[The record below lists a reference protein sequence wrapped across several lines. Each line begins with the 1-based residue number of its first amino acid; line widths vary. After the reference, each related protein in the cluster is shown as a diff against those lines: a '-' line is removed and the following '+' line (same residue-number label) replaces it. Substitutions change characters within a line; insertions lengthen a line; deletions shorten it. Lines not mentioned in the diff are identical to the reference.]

1 MKAEVQIS
9 RVHKGSPYNLQAILF
24 DIKGKDEEDILSN
37 SQVLTEIGKVFGN
50 KLKVS
55 ITPMTDEGLLKP
67 YWWDYYLIKKQG
79 DYHVTQ
85 KVNNI
90 PKQNYKTMTQPIKIS
105 EQNGKRAVSARE
117 LHQYLET
124 DDHFTQWAK
133 RMFEYG
139 FIQNVDYVAVHEF
152 VKHSN
157 GIGGTNKTD
166 YALTIDTAKEI
177 AMIQRTP
184 KGKEARQYFIEM
196 EQKAISQTEKP
207 QLHKVHENS
216 VYDKRVELLKL
227 IKDLLQWGDV
237 QKVALELGVN
247 NSYVKQVLYKFNN
260 TEKSDLVLNA
270 LYKKAMRNKN
280 ELLFSYQEMI
290 DMLKN

>member
-1 MKAEVQIS
+1 MKAEVHIS
-9 RVHKGSPYNLQAILF
+9 RVHKGSPYNIQAVLF
-24 DIKGKDEEDILSN
+24 DVEGKDEFDILSN
-37 SQVLTEIGKVFGN
+37 PKVLKTLRKTFGR

-55 ITPMTDEGLLKP
+55 IYPLDNKGCDKPHWREYYITKEQNNYNITQEVNHMTSQNKETMKT
-67 YWWDYYLIKKQG
+67 LINI
-79 DYHVTQ
+79 TQ
-85 KVNNI
+85 
-90 PKQNYKTMTQPIKIS
+90 
-105 EQNGKRAVSARE
+105 QNGKRAVSARE
-117 LHQYLET
+117 LHQFLEVKT
-124 DDHFTQWAK
+124 DFKDWMP
-133 RMFEYG
+133 RMLEYG
-139 FIQNVDYVAVHEF
+139 FEEGLDFSSFLSESKGGRPAKDYV
-152 VKHSN
+152 
-157 GIGGTNKTD
+157 
-166 YALTIDTAKEI
+166 LTIDTAKEI

-196 EQKAISQTEKP
+196 EKVALNKVEAP
-207 QLHKVHENS
+207 QLHKVNCNS

-270 LYKKAMRNKN
+270 LYQKAMRNKN

>member
-1 MKAEVQIS
+1 MKTLI
-9 RVHKGSPYNLQAILF
+9 N
-24 DIKGKDEEDILSN
+24 
-37 SQVLTEIGKVFGN
+37 
-50 KLKVS
+50 
-55 ITPMTDEGLLKP
+55 IT
-67 YWWDYYLIKKQG
+67 Q
-79 DYHVTQ
+79 
-85 KVNNI
+85 
-90 PKQNYKTMTQPIKIS
+90 
-105 EQNGKRAVSARE
+105 QNGKRAVSARE
-117 LHQYLET
+117 LHQFLEVKT
-124 DDHFTQWAK
+124 DFKDWMP
-133 RMFEYG
+133 RMLEYG
-139 FIQNVDYVAVHEF
+139 FEEGLDFSSFLSESKGGRPAKDYV
-152 VKHSN
+152 
-157 GIGGTNKTD
+157 
-166 YALTIDTAKEI
+166 LTIDTAKEI

-196 EQKAISQTEKP
+196 EKVALNKVEAP
-207 QLHKVHENS
+207 QLHKVNCNS

-270 LYKKAMRNKN
+270 LYQKAMRNKN